1 MNKLNIALFGYDSY
15 TGQLQRYREGFE
27 MLGHKLTFE
36 NPDIIYA
43 NDPGGYQAAIQL
55 QKISPSSFFAFS
67 KSIFTFW

>member
-15 TGQLQRYREGFE
+15 TGQLPRYREGFE

-43 NDPGGYQAAIQL
+43 NDPTGYKSAI
-55 QKISPSSFFAFS
+55 
-67 KSIFTFW
+67 